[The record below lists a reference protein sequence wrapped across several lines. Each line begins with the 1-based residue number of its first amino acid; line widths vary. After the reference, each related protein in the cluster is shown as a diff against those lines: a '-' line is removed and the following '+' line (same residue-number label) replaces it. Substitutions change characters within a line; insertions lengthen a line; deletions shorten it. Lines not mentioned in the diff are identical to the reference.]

1 MQSQQQKSRPQL
13 VVYFAHCPE
22 HGPEHRVYDEE
33 DIHGAGGIHAI
44 EAEMQRETYWFARLG
59 VIEAELS
66 TSDSTYTYKEEA
78 IAGLPEPPAGAW
90 QMGRPNPSFGRG
102 ELARQIFDS
111 LFHALAAFLETW
123 KKPGEDGTVDAY
135 VVKEVKINADRISSL
150 ASALTTIRRAHDIVE
165 MTVLKY
171 WCDPQWATRVLTQDV
186 ILDEFPLTVP
196 VQLRWGSGE
205 KAVVAEVLPIAY
217 C

>member
-1 MQSQQQKSRPQL
+1 MQSQQQKGRPQL

-44 EAEMQRETYWFARLG
+44 EAEMQRETYW
-59 VIEAELS
+59 
-66 TSDSTYTYKEEA
+66 Y
-78 IAGLPEPPAGAW
+78 
-90 QMGRPNPSFGRG
+90 
-102 ELARQIFDS
+102 
-111 LFHALAAFLETW
+111 
-123 KKPGEDGTVDAY
+123 
-135 VVKEVKINADRISSL
+135 
-150 ASALTTIRRAHDIVE
+150 
-165 MTVLKY
+165 
-171 WCDPQWATRVLTQDV
+171 DPQWATRVLTQDV

-205 KAVVAEVLPIAY
+205 KAVVAEVLPISH

>member
-1 MQSQQQKSRPQL
+1 MQSQQQKSRPRL

-44 EAEMQRETYWFARLG
+44 EFARLG

-102 ELARQIFDS
+102 
-111 LFHALAAFLETW
+111 
-123 KKPGEDGTVDAY
+123 
-135 VVKEVKINADRISSL
+135 
-150 ASALTTIRRAHDIVE
+150 
-165 MTVLKY
+165 
-171 WCDPQWATRVLTQDV
+171 
-186 ILDEFPLTVP
+186 
-196 VQLRWGSGE
+196 
-205 KAVVAEVLPIAY
+205 
-217 C
+217 

>member
-1 MQSQQQKSRPQL
+1 
-13 VVYFAHCPE
+13 
-22 HGPEHRVYDEE
+22 
-33 DIHGAGGIHAI
+33 
-44 EAEMQRETYWFARLG
+44 
-59 VIEAELS
+59 
-66 TSDSTYTYKEEA
+66 
-78 IAGLPEPPAGAW
+78 
-90 QMGRPNPSFGRG
+90 
-102 ELARQIFDS
+102 
-111 LFHALAAFLETW
+111 
-123 KKPGEDGTVDAY
+123 
-135 VVKEVKINADRISSL
+135 VKINANRISSL

-171 WCDPQWATRVLTQDV
+171 WYDPQWATRVLTQDV